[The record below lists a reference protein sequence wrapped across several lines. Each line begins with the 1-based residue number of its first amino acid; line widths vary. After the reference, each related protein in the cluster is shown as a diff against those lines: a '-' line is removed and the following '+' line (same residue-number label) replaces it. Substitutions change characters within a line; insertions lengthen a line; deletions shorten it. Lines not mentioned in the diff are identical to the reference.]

1 MESFSELYDRLDTSL
16 ADYDRFSLF
25 FNRIDIHILLN
36 SNNLDRS
43 MTVRVNVF
51 ISVKEINYVSE

>member
-36 SNNLDRS
+36 SNKLARS

-51 ISVKEINYVSE
+51 ISVKEINYGSE